1 MEIRYT
7 ITEEDYI
14 QFNLYHI
21 EESASLRKQFQM
33 LRLYLPL
40 LMAVVI
46 FLVGTQVLKQPAL
59 YWVVVAVLYAVGWF
73 VIYPRLYKK
82 SIRKNVVKMAREGDN
97 TSVFGDKTLEIAG
110 DKITISGQ
118 DTTEIIDKTAI
129 KEIKQKNDLLI
140 LYNSSVSAHIIP
152 TRYLTESEL
161 ATLTAFFKK

>member
-59 YWVVVAVLYAVGWF
+59 YWVVVAVLYAVGCF

-129 KEIKQKNDLLI
+129 KEIKQKSISNISNL
-140 LYNSSVSAHIIP
+140 NSSPVSASING
-152 TRYLTESEL
+152 T
-161 ATLTAFFKK
+161 